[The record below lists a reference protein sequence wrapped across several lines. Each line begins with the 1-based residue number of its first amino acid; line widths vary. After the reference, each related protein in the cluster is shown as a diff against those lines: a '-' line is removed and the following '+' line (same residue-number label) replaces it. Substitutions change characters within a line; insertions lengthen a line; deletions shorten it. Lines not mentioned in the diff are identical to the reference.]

1 MISRRPG
8 AHALVFIFITV
19 LVDTIGF
26 GIILPVTPEL
36 IMELTGEG
44 LSRAAIYGG
53 WLLFAFAIMQFF
65 CGPIMGNLSDRFGR
79 RPVLLLSLTAFGLDY
94 LLMGFSRTIVWLFVG
109 RAIAGITGA
118 AYTTAAA
125 YIADVTPPEKRA
137 QSFGLMGAAFG
148 LGFILGPAIGGL
160 LGGLGARAPFFVAAG
175 LALLNVAYGF
185 FVVPESLPAEKRRPF
200 HWTRAHPLGTLQH
213 LRPYPGV
220 VAMIGAFFVW
230 QFAHQVL
237 PSAWAFYAMF
247 KFGWSEAL
255 VGASLAAAGVTIAI
269 VQGGLTRVLIPKL
282 GERRAALTGLTL
294 GSLGFLG
301 YAMAPLGWVIY
312 AVMPVFAISGLVYPS
327 INALMSQQ
335 VSERAQGELQGG
347 VASAY
352 SLSTIVGPP
361 FMTQI
366 FRFFTRDDAPI
377 VIAGAPFYSA
387 AILGVVALW
396 LFARA
401 SRSSGRP
408 ATAASTHD
416 ARHGSP

>member
-8 AHALVFIFITV
+8 AHALTFIFITA

-44 LSRAAIYGG
+44 LSRAALYGG
-53 WLLFAFAIMQFF
+53 WLLFAYAIMQFF
-65 CGPIMGNLSDRFGR
+65 CGPVMGNLSDRFGR
-79 RPVLLLSLTAFGLDY
+79 RPVLLLSLAAFGLDY
-94 LLMGFSRTIVWLFVG
+94 LLMGLSQTIVWLFIG
-109 RAIAGITGA
+109 RVIAGITGA
-118 AYTTAAA
+118 AYTTATA
-125 YIADVTPPEKRA
+125 YIADITPPERRA
-137 QSFGLMGAAFG
+137 QNFGLMGAAFG
-148 LGFILGPAIGGL
+148 IGFILGPAIGGL
-160 LGGLGARAPFFVAAG
+160 LGGLGPRAPFFVAAG
-175 LALLNVAYGF
+175 LALANVLYGF
-185 FVVPESLPAEKRRPF
+185 LVVPESLPPERRRPF

-220 VAMIGAFFVW
+220 VAMIAALFVW
-230 QFAHQVL
+230 QLAHQAL
-237 PSAWAFYAMF
+237 PSAWAFYTMF

-255 VGASLAAAGVTIAI
+255 VGASLAFAGVTIAI

-301 YAMAPLGWVIY
+301 YAASTRGWMIY
-312 AVMPVFAISGLVYPS
+312 GFMPVFAFAGLVYPS

-347 VASAY
+347 VASSY
-352 SLSTIVGPP
+352 SLSTILGPP

-366 FRFFTRDDAPI
+366 FRFFTREEAT
-377 VIAGAPFYSA
+377 VTAAGAPFYA
-387 AILGVVALW
+387 AALLGVISLW
-396 LFARA
+396 LYL
-401 SRSSGRP
+401 RSSRRVLGAAE
-408 ATAASTHD
+408 ATNV
-416 ARHGSP
+416 RQ

>member
-8 AHALVFIFITV
+8 AHALTFIFITV

-36 IMELTGEG
+36 IMELTGESI
-44 LSRAAIYGG
+44 SRASVYGG

-94 LLMGFSRTIVWLFVG
+94 LLMGYSRSIVWLFIG
-109 RAIAGITGA
+109 RAVAGITGA
-118 AYTTAAA
+118 AYTTSAA
-125 YIADVTPPEKRA
+125 YIADVTPPDKRA

-148 LGFILGPAIGGL
+148 IGFILGPAVGGL
-160 LGGLGARAPFFVAAG
+160 LGGLGPRAPFFVAAA
-175 LALLNVAYGF
+175 LALLNVVYGF
-185 FVVPESLPAEKRRPF
+185 FVVPESLPSEKRRPF

-220 VAMIGAFFVW
+220 VAMIGGLFVW
-230 QFAHQVL
+230 QLAHQVL
-237 PSAWAFYAMF
+237 PSAWAFYTMF

-255 VGASLAAAGVTIAI
+255 VGASLAFAGVTIAI
-269 VQGGLTRVLIPKL
+269 VQGGLTRVIIPRL

-294 GSLGFLG
+294 GSLGFFG
-301 YAMAPLGWVIY
+301 YAIAPRGWVMY
-312 AVMPVFAISGLVYPS
+312 VFMMVFAFAGLVYPS
-327 INALMSQQ
+327 INSLMSQQ
-335 VSERAQGELQGG
+335 VSESAQGELQGG

-352 SLSTIVGPP
+352 SLSTIVGPL

-366 FRFFTRDDAPI
+366 FRFFTRDEAT
-377 VIAGAPFYSA
+377 VEVAGAPFYA
-387 AILGVVALW
+387 AAFLGVIALW

-401 SRSSGRP
+401 SRRP
-408 ATAASTHD
+408 AAAL
-416 ARHGSP
+416 R

>member
-1 MISRRPG
+1 MIARRPG
-8 AHALVFIFITV
+8 AHALAFIFITV

-53 WLLFAFAIMQFF
+53 WLLFSFAIMQFF

-125 YIADVTPPEKRA
+125 YIADVTPPDKRA

-148 LGFILGPAIGGL
+148 LGFILGPAVGGL
-160 LGGLGARAPFFVAAG
+160 LGGLGARAPFFVASA
-175 LALLNVAYGF
+175 LALLNVVYGF

-220 VAMIGAFFVW
+220 VAMIGALFVW

-237 PSAWAFYAMF
+237 PSAWAFYTMF

-269 VQGGLTRVLIPKL
+269 VQGGLTRALIPKL
-282 GERRAALTGLTL
+282 GERRAALTGLTF
-294 GSLGFLG
+294 GSLGFFG
-301 YAMAPLGWVIY
+301 YAMAPKGWVIY
-312 AVMPVFAISGLVYPS
+312 AFMPVFAISGLVYPS

-335 VSERAQGELQGG
+335 VPENSQGELQGG

-352 SLSTIVGPP
+352 SLATIVGPP
-361 FMTQI
+361 YMTQI
-366 FRFFTRDDAPI
+366 FRFFTRDDAPLR
-377 VIAGAPFYSA
+377 VPGAPFYSA
-387 AILGVVALW
+387 AALGMVALW
-396 LFARA
+396 FFTRA
-401 SRSSGRP
+401 TRRSK
-408 ATAASTHD
+408 AAAHSSTD
-416 ARHGSP
+416 AV

>member
-1 MISRRPG
+1 MLSRQPG
-8 AHALVFIFITV
+8 AQALVFIFITV

-44 LSRAAIYGG
+44 LSRAAMYGG

-94 LLMGFSRTIVWLFVG
+94 LLMGFSRTIAWLFVG

-125 YIADVTPPEKRA
+125 YIADITPPEKRA

-160 LGGLGARAPFFVAAG
+160 LGGLGARAPFFVAAA
-175 LALLNVAYGF
+175 LALLNVVYGF
-185 FVVPESLPAEKRRPF
+185 FVVPESLPPEKRRSF

-220 VAMIGAFFVW
+220 VAMIGALFVW

-237 PSAWAFYAMF
+237 PSAWAFYTMF

-269 VQGGLTRVLIPKL
+269 VQGGLTRALIPKL

-294 GSLGFLG
+294 GSLGFFG
-301 YAMAPLGWVIY
+301 YAMAPKSWVIY
-312 AVMPVFAISGLVYPS
+312 AFMPVFAISGLVYPS

-335 VSERAQGELQGG
+335 VPGTSQGELQGG

-352 SLSTIVGPP
+352 SLSTIASPP

-366 FRFFTRDDAPI
+366 FRHFTRDDAP
-377 VIAGAPFYSA
+377 VLVPGAPFYA
-387 AILGVVALW
+387 AAALGMVALW
-396 LFARA
+396 FFTRA
-401 SRSSGRP
+401 LRRSKA
-408 ATAASTHD
+408 ATQSSTD
-416 ARHGSP
+416 AVS

>member
-1 MISRRPG
+1 MTGRRPG
-8 AHALVFIFITV
+8 AHALTFIFITA

-44 LSRAAIYGG
+44 LSRASIYGG

-79 RPVLLLSLTAFGLDY
+79 RPVLLLSLSAFGLDY
-94 LLMGFSRTIVWLFVG
+94 LLMGFARTITWLFIG

-118 AYTTAAA
+118 AYTTASA

-148 LGFILGPAIGGL
+148 VGFILGPAIGGL
-160 LGGLGARAPFFVAAG
+160 LGGLGARAPFFVAAL
-175 LALLNVAYGF
+175 LALLNVLYGF
-185 FVVPESLPAEKRRPF
+185 FVVPESLPPERRRPF

-213 LRPYPGV
+213 LRPYSGV
-220 VAMIGAFFVW
+220 IAMIGAMFVW
-230 QFAHQVL
+230 QLAHQAL
-237 PSAWAFYAMF
+237 PSAWAFYTMF

-255 VGASLAAAGVTIAI
+255 VGASLAFAGVTIAI
-269 VQGGLTRVLIPKL
+269 VQGGLTRVIIPKL

-301 YAMAPLGWVIY
+301 YAMASRGWVIY
-312 AVMPVFAISGLVYPS
+312 VFMPVFAFAGLVYPS
-327 INALMSQQ
+327 INAMMSQQ

-366 FRFFTRDDAPI
+366 FRLFTREEATKA
-377 VIAGAPFYSA
+377 VAGAPFYA
-387 AILGVVALW
+387 ASLLGVVALW
-396 LFARA
+396 LFLRA
-401 SRSSGRP
+401 SRDGP
-408 ATAASTHD
+408 APDSVVPHAQ
-416 ARHGSP
+416 

>member
-1 MISRRPG
+1 MFSRQPG

-26 GIILPVTPEL
+26 GIILPVMPEL

-53 WLLFAFAIMQFF
+53 WLAFSFAVMQFV

-94 LLMGFSRTIVWLFVG
+94 LVMGFSRTIVWLFVG

-125 YIADVTPPEKRA
+125 YIADITPPEKRA

-148 LGFILGPAIGGL
+148 MGFILGPAVGGL

-175 LALLNVAYGF
+175 LALLNVIYGF
-185 FVVPESLPAEKRRPF
+185 FVVPESLPRARRRPF

-213 LRPYPGV
+213 LRPYSGV
-220 VAMIGAFFVW
+220 VAMIGALFVW

-237 PSAWAFYAMF
+237 PSAWAFYSMF

-255 VGASLAAAGVTIAI
+255 VGASLAAAGVTIAV

-282 GERRAALTGLTL
+282 GERRAVLTGLTF
-294 GSLGFLG
+294 GSLGFFG
-301 YAMAPLGWVIY
+301 YAIAPLGWVIY
-312 AVMPVFAISGLVYPS
+312 AFMPVFAISGLVYPS

-335 VSERAQGELQGG
+335 IPENAQGELQGG

-352 SLSTIVGPP
+352 SLATIVGPP

-366 FRFFTRDDAPI
+366 FRYFTRDDASMLVP
-377 VIAGAPFYSA
+377 GAPFYA
-387 AILGVVALW
+387 AAALGMVALW
-396 LFARA
+396 LFMRA
-401 SRSSGRP
+401 SRRSETPAQSS
-408 ATAASTHD
+408 TNAA
-416 ARHGSP
+416 A

>member
-1 MISRRPG
+1 MVSRRPG
-8 AHALVFIFITV
+8 AHALTFIFITV

-44 LSRAAIYGG
+44 LSRASVYGG

-109 RAIAGITGA
+109 RAIAGVTGA

-125 YIADVTPPEKRA
+125 YIADITPRDRRA

-148 LGFILGPAIGGL
+148 IGFILGPAIGGL

-175 LALLNVAYGF
+175 LALVNVLYGY
-185 FVVPESLPAEKRRPF
+185 FVVPESLAVDKRRPF
-200 HWTRAHPLGTLQH
+200 HWARAHPLGTLQH

-220 VAMIGAFFVW
+220 SAMITALFVW
-230 QFAHQVL
+230 QLAHQAL
-237 PSAWAFYAMF
+237 PSAWAFYTMF
-247 KFGWSEAL
+247 KFGWSEVL
-255 VGASLAAAGVTIAI
+255 VGASLAFAGVTIAI
-269 VQGGLTRVLIPKL
+269 VQGGLTRVLVPRL

-294 GSLGFLG
+294 GAIGFLG
-301 YAMAPLGWVIY
+301 YALSPRGWVIY
-312 AVMPVFAISGLVYPS
+312 VFMPIFAFAGLVYPS
-327 INALMSQQ
+327 VNALMSQQ
-335 VSERAQGELQGG
+335 VSEQAQGELQGG

-366 FRFFTRDDAPI
+366 FRYFTREDATLSFP
-377 VIAGAPFYSA
+377 GAPFFSA
-387 AILGVVALW
+387 ALLGLIAMW
-396 LFARA
+396 FFARA
-401 SRSSGRP
+401 SRSVGLSSALR
-408 ATAASTHD
+408 STGHPTPV
-416 ARHGSP
+416 A